1 MSKKIKKPWPTK
13 AAMEQVYEKNLWGGR
28 EFEFYS
34 GDGSHNPEIV
44 NPYIAVLKS
53 FLSSFENPLTVCDL
67 GCGDFNV
74 GKELVKYTNKYIA
87 VDIVK
92 SLIEN
97 NKEKFV
103 TNNVEFHCMDITVDK
118 LPSADCVVL
127 RQVLQHLSNAE
138 VHQVLDKLS
147 TYKFIVLTEHVP
159 NGDFVSNK
167 DIISGQGI
175 RLKKKSGLNL
185 LESPFNLQVKEEKEL
200 LNVSLKENKGVIVTT
215 LYQIF

>member
-53 FLSSFENPLTVCDL
+53 FLSSFENSLTVCDL